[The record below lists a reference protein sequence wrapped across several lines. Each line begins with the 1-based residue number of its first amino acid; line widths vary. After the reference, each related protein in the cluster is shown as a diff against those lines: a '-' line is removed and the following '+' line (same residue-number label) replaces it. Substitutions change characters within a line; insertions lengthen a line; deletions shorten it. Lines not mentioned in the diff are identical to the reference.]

1 MGARVAS
8 INASAPSRH
17 AGPSIVGES
26 RIVRELLETARWVAN
41 ASGKVLITGESG
53 VGKELVAA
61 YVHANSRRA
70 SRPFVAVN
78 CAGFSDG
85 LLESEL
91 FGHVRGSFTGAL
103 RDRPGKF
110 EAAHRGTLF
119 LDEVGEMTMRMQ
131 GLMLR
136 VLETGEIAKVGS
148 EITSAVDCRV
158 LAATNRNLP
167 QMIEKGLFRRD
178 LYYRLNVLSIHV
190 APLRDHPEDI
200 PLLGDAFLE
209 QFAAQTGCQ
218 RRFSPDVYAVLQRY
232 GWPGNV
238 RQLENTVHRLAVN
251 AAREQI
257 DVEDLPSEVARDVP
271 RAPNAR
277 RVERRRASGAVLY
290 ERILA
295 GQSFWEVC
303 HSHYLRRDLTK
314 HDVRGVVSLALEQS
328 HGSYKGATR
337 LLNIEALEY
346 KRFLNF
352 LRKHGCLVPYR
363 VYR

>member
-1 MGARVAS
+1 VAS
-8 INASAPSRH
+8 ISASAATRP
-17 AGPSIVGES
+17 AGPSIVGQS
-26 RIVRELLETARWVAN
+26 QSIRELLETARWVAN
-41 ASGKVLITGESG
+41 AAGKVLITGESG
-53 VGKELVAA
+53 VGKELIAA
-61 YVHANSRRA
+61 FIHANSRRA
-70 SRPFVAVN
+70 SAPFVAVN

-148 EITSAVDCRV
+148 EVTSSVDCRV

-167 QMIEKGLFRRD
+167 QMIEKGQFRRD
-178 LYYRLNVLSIHV
+178 LYYRLNVLSVCV
-190 APLRDHPEDI
+190 APLRDRPEDI
-200 PLLGDAFLE
+200 PLLGEAFLQE
-209 QFAAQTGCQ
+209 FATQTGCR
-218 RRFSPDVYAVLQRY
+218 RRFAPDVYAILQGY
-232 GWPGNV
+232 SWPGNV

-251 AAREQI
+251 AVGEQI
-257 DVEDLPSEVARDVP
+257 DVEDLPAEIVRDAP

-277 RVERRRASGAVLY
+277 RVERRRTRGAVLY
-290 ERILA
+290 ERIRA
-295 GQSFWEVC
+295 GHSFWEVC
-303 HSHYLRRDLTK
+303 HSEYLRRELTK
-314 HDVRGVVSLALEQS
+314 HDVRGVVHLALEQS
-328 HGSYKGATR
+328 HGSYKGATK
-337 LLNIEALEY
+337 LLNIEAPEY

>member
-1 MGARVAS
+1 
-8 INASAPSRH
+8 
-17 AGPSIVGES
+17 
-26 RIVRELLETARWVAN
+26 
-41 ASGKVLITGESG
+41 
-53 VGKELVAA
+53 
-61 YVHANSRRA
+61 
-70 SRPFVAVN
+70 
-78 CAGFSDG
+78 
-85 LLESEL
+85 
-91 FGHVRGSFTGAL
+91 
-103 RDRPGKF
+103 
-110 EAAHRGTLF
+110 
-119 LDEVGEMTMRMQ
+119 MTMRMQ

-148 EITSAVDCRV
+148 EVTSSVDCRV

-200 PLLGDAFLE
+200 PLLGDAFLQE
-209 QFAAQTGCQ
+209 FAAQTGCH
-218 RRFSPDVYAVLQRY
+218 RRFSPDVYAVLQGY
-232 GWPGNV
+232 AWPGNV

-251 AAREQI
+251 AVHEQI
-257 DVEDLPSEVARDVP
+257 DVEDLPSEIVRDVP
-271 RAPNAR
+271 RVSSAR
-277 RVERRRASGAVLY
+277 RVERRRSSGAVLY

-295 GQSFWEVC
+295 GQSFWDVC
-303 HSHYLRRDLTK
+303 HRHYLHRDLTK
-314 HDVRGVVSLALEQS
+314 QDVRGVVSLALEQS

-337 LLNIEALEY
+337 LLNIEAPEY